1 MQALSSFAAFAI
13 ATALSLSVI
22 GGDEARA
29 ESPQGIGLQPQLAQA
44 SKLPPA
50 RRPPRR
56 IVMQWGQQGERL
68 TGKMIHL
75 QGEDRVR
82 IEAPYPDDPSVTC
95 IGVLPLDVRN
105 FGEWSL
111 ECGDRERVT
120 GRFKDRFALS
130 TGMDSVGRA
139 KPSGRTV
146 LLIVGPPIPAPVQN
160 TGQAAATA
168 AAPRKPERS
177 ANAPNAFRLGKR
189 IAWIGHCGGLPYE
202 DEEIPD
208 LLGRLVRNEAPW
220 GYGEADLDR
229 LLAGY
234 KEAAADAARQS
245 ASSNICETALRPKRD
260 VKQIQ
265 RILAMASPPKG
276 IPVAQTLDSITFE
289 KDPRGHYFIKAL
301 VRGIP
306 VLFLVDTG
314 ATRMV
319 LSPADAERV
328 GLNRDYLRFSG
339 TSRTAGG
346 VVKVAPIQLR
356 EVSVGPITLESV
368 DASVNSVPMRFSL
381 LGMAFL
387 ERLRGFSFEGERL
400 TLSQ

>member
-1 MQALSSFAAFAI
+1 MKAALHSATLALAA
-13 ATALSLSVI
+13 ALTLSGV
-22 GGDEARA
+22 GGDEAQA
-29 ESPQGIGLQPQLAQA
+29 ESSKGLASQPQVAQA

-68 TGKMIHL
+68 TGKLVHL
-75 QGEDRVR
+75 EGEDRVR

-95 IGVLPLDVRN
+95 VGVVPMDVKN
-105 FGEWSL
+105 FGEWSM

-120 GRFKDRFALS
+120 GRFKDRYALS
-130 TGMDSVGRA
+130 TGIDSVGRA
-139 KPSGRTV
+139 KPSGRPV
-146 LLIVGPPIPAPVQN
+146 LLIIGPPIPAPVQN
-160 TGQAAATA
+160 TGQAAAA
-168 AAPRKPERS
+168 AGAPQKPQRS

-202 DEEIPD
+202 AEEMPD
-208 LLGRLVRNEAPW
+208 LLTRLVRNEAPW

-234 KEAAADAARQS
+234 NESAAEAAS
-245 ASSNICETALRPKRD
+245 LGESPPVCETALRPKRD
-260 VKQIQ
+260 VDQIR
-265 RILAMASPPKG
+265 RILARASPPKG

-301 VRGIP
+301 VRDIP
-306 VLFLVDTG
+306 VLFMVDTG
-314 ATRMV
+314 ATRLV

-328 GLNRDYLRFSG
+328 GISRDYLRFSG

-356 EVSVGPITLESV
+356 EVSVGPITLERV
-368 DASVNSVPMRFSL
+368 DGVVNSVPMRFSL

-387 ERLRGFSFEGERL
+387 ERLSGFSFEGERL
-400 TLSQ
+400 TLNQ